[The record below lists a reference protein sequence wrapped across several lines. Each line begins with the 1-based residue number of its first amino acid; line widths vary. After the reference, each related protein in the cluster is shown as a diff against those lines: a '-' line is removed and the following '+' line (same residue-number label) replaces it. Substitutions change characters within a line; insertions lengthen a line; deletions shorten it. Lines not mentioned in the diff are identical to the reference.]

1 MRRRWIY
8 TGSCLAVLLA
18 LFLNWMVNM
27 PPATL
32 PAAISSAL
40 ITALFALLGVAFIPR
55 WMESWSGS
63 GEMRE
68 VRGDKL
74 GRIFWSLFI
83 ALILTRL
90 AVIGLS
96 YILDCVVNGGGNFG
110 DKLYSVWTSGDGAHY
125 LDIAERWYQSS
136 GSRDEVVLLVFL
148 PLYPILVRIVTF
160 ISGNYFFSAMLIS
173 QLCFAFAGTV
183 LYRLARL
190 DMEQGD
196 ALRAVKYLVILPSAF
211 FFSAPMS
218 DSLFLLLSLSCVY
231 LARKKRYVAA
241 CVLGGL
247 AAFTRSLGLTLL
259 APICF
264 ELIAD
269 LIREIKSGTGI
280 KKYAR
285 YLPALLIVPSGFAL
299 YLYINYRVSG
309 NPFQYSIYQMEH
321 WSQSLGYFWNTASYQ
336 LQHALGSIESGE
348 LWKFSGLWLPNLIFI
363 FGSLP
368 VMAAAARR
376 IRPSYTAYFI
386 AYYVVGMGVT
396 WLLSGPRY
404 LAALFPLSLAFSVL
418 TKKRLADSVLTAAFL
433 IGTVLYMLAFVSRW
447 QVY

>member
-8 TGSCLAVLLA
+8 TGFCLTVLLA

-32 PAAISSAL
+32 PAAVSSVL
-40 ITALFALLGVAFIPR
+40 ITALFALLGIRFIPQ
-55 WMESWSGS
+55 WMEGWSGS
-63 GEMRE
+63 YEAME
-68 VRGDKL
+68 ARGDKPST
-74 GRIFWSLFI
+74 IFLRLFT

-96 YILDCVVNGGGNFG
+96 YILDCVLSGGGNFVN
-110 DKLYSVWTSGDGAHY
+110 KLYSIWTSGDGAHY

-148 PLYPILVRIVTF
+148 PLYPILVRAVTF
-160 ISGNYFFSAMLIS
+160 IFGNYFFSAMLIS
-173 QLCFAFAGTV
+173 QLCFAFAGTL

-190 DMEQGD
+190 DMEHRD
-196 ALRAVKYLVILPSAF
+196 ALRAVKYLVVLPSAF

-218 DSLFLLLSLSCVY
+218 DSLFLLLSLSCIY
-231 LARKKRYVAA
+231 LARKKRYALS

-247 AAFTRSLGLTLL
+247 AAFTRSLGLSLL

-269 LIREIKSGTGI
+269 LIREIKCRGDV
-280 KKYAR
+280 KR
-285 YLPALLIVPSGFAL
+285 YLRCLPALLIIPSGFAL

-309 NPFQYSIYQMEH
+309 NPFQYAIYQREH

-336 LQHALGSIESGE
+336 IQYALSSIESGE
-348 LWKFSGLWLPNLIFI
+348 LWRFFGLWLPNLVFI
-363 FGSLP
+363 FGSLV
-368 VMAAAARR
+368 VMAAAVGH

-404 LAALFPLSLAFSVL
+404 LAALFPLSLAFSVV
-418 TKKRLADSVLTAAFL
+418 TKKRPADTLLTAAL
-433 IGTVLYMLAFVSRW
+433 SVGAVLYMLAFVSRW
-447 QVY
+447 QVF